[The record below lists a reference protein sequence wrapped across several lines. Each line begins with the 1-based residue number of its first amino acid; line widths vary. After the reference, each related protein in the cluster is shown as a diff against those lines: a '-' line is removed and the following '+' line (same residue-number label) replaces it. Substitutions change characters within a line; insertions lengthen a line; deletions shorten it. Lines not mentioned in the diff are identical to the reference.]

1 MQVLKVKACKL
12 VVYWSSRLK
21 VKIFHCENNHLYY
34 PVTAAFIMQSYIV
47 LIALTD
53 N

>member
-1 MQVLKVKACKL
+1 MQVSKVKACKP
-12 VVYWSSRLK
+12 VTYWSSCLK
-21 VKIFHCENNHLYY
+21 VKIFHCENNYLYY

-47 LIALTD
+47 LMALTD